1 MRGELIIYDVTVY
14 LYALSVL
21 FYFLDFL
28 RSNKK
33 INRVA
38 FALLCFVWLLQTA
51 FLILR
56 FMERDFIPVFPM
68 FDTLIFYAWALVTF
82 SIVINSLFRMQL
94 FVLLANLIGFTMV
107 AISLFIAQDE
117 PTLISQQLISELLFI
132 HVTFALLAYSFFLLT
147 FLLAL
152 LYLLLNDLLKKKRWN
167 KIVQRAPSLSRLEQL
182 LYWGNAF
189 GVVFLLLSLILGSI
203 WAYEQS
209 VSQFWFDPKIGTS
222 FLVLFVYCYIV
233 YRRTISHWSGKSLAV
248 CNVIALS
255 TVLLNIFVSN
265 VGISFHRW

>member
-1 MRGELIIYDVTVY
+1 MAAELIIYDVTVY

-28 RSNKK
+28 RKNKLSNR
-33 INRVA
+33 IA
-38 FALLCFVWLLQTA
+38 FVLLGCVWLLQSSL
-51 FLILR
+51 LILR
-56 FMERDFIPVFPM
+56 FMDRDFVPVFTM

-82 SIVINSLFRMQL
+82 SIVINSIFRMQL

-107 AISLFIAQDE
+107 AISLFVRQDGS
-117 PTLISQQLISELLFI
+117 PVISQQLISELLFI

-147 FLLAL
+147 LLLAV
-152 LYLLLNDLLKKKRWN
+152 LYLLLNNLLKKKRWN

-203 WAYEQS
+203 WAYEQG
-209 VSQFWFDPKIGTS
+209 VSRFWFDPKIGTS

-233 YRRTISHWSGKSLAV
+233 YRRTVSHWSGKSLAV
-248 CNVIALS
+248 CNVIAFM
-255 TVLLNIFVSN
+255 TVLLNIFISN